1 MKNVMISQTAGN
13 RHEAKEP
20 PRFFHGERWLVLTGL
35 LGLLLA
41 AVCGIWWL
49 TEGAAVAP
57 GGDISHAFSFNAAL
71 GLFVLSTAAI
81 VPLSGAGPKV
91 RAFFRW
97 SYMAL
102 ALYSYAAETIQ
113 NARGVN
119 PRFLGDG
126 AAAFDVAVGNVFASV
141 AALLI
146 AYYLFFAGYFFRP
159 SAYRRQPELAIG
171 IRYAMAAVA
180 VSFAA
185 GIWISMNQGR
195 IVGADGNIIWL
206 HGLGFHA
213 LQALPAVA
221 WLSARAARRGFAS
234 RVYIHA
240 AGVSFLLGLL
250 AIGGQTYWGRAL
262 FEWSA
267 LPLAAAACFLISLA
281 AGAVSFRLAFLEPG
295 AGSGASASGGGANL
309 R

>member
-1 MKNVMISQTAGN
+1 MKNAMFSPKAGN
-13 RHEAKEP
+13 RYEAKEI
-20 PRFFHGERWLVLTGL
+20 PRFFQGEKWLVLTGL
-35 LGLLLA
+35 FGFLLA

-49 TEGAAVAP
+49 TGGAAVAP
-57 GGDISHAFSFNAAL
+57 GGDISHAFSFDAAL

-97 SYMAL
+97 SYVPL
-102 ALYSYAAETIQ
+102 ALYSYAAETVQ

-119 PRFLGDG
+119 PRFLEDG
-126 AAAFDVAVGNVFASV
+126 AAAFDVAVGNIFASV

-146 AYYLFFAGYFFRP
+146 LYYLFFAGYFFRP
-159 SAYRRQPELAIG
+159 GAYRRQPELAIG
-171 IRYAMAAVA
+171 IRYAMAAVV

-195 IVGADGNIIWL
+195 TVGTDGNLIWL

-234 RVYIHA
+234 RGYIHA
-240 AGVSFLLGLL
+240 AGISFLLGLL
-250 AIGGQTYWGRAL
+250 AIGWQTYLGRAL
-262 FEWSA
+262 FVWSA

-295 AGSGASASGGGANL
+295 AGKGASASGDSAQL